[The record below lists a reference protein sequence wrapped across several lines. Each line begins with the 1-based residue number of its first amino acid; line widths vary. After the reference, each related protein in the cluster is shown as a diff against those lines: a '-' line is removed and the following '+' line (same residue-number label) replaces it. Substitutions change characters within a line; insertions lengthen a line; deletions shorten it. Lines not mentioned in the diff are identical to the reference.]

1 MNNLLK
7 NIVEHY
13 LEEHHVLIDISS
25 DQRSGFIRV
34 IIDSENDITLD
45 DTAILTKKLIESN
58 DIETLFPD
66 GFRLEVT
73 TPGVGQPLSFP
84 FQYKKNIN
92 RDLTLQFNDSGEEK
106 LLVGK
111 ILSADNSQVEIVQ
124 KDVRVS
130 VPYDQIISANINVSF
145 K

>member
-1 MNNLLK
+1 MKNSLK
-7 NIVEHY
+7 NIVQHC
-13 LEEHHVLIDISS
+13 LEQHQVLIDISS

-34 IIDSENDITLD
+34 VIDSENDITLD
-45 DTAILTKKLIESN
+45 DTTILTKKLIESN

-92 RDLTLQFNDSGEEK
+92 RDLTLQYNDSGEEK

-111 ILSADNSQVEIVQ
+111 ILNADNTQVEIVEN
-124 KDVRVS
+124 DARVA
-130 VPYDQIISANINVSF
+130 VTYDQIISANVNVSL